1 MTNTLLAVFTGI
13 LAFAVLAQ
21 SVLLFLAFL
30 GFRKL
35 SRDLL
40 PQVQKLAE
48 KTEETLAEVKDI
60 AEKISPVARKL
71 ADSADVIHS
80 RVVDVDGFLGELIET
95 SRREIAVIEDTL
107 HVVTRR
113 FRDSVNTLSNTVI
126 MPINRVNALTKAAR
140 VAVGVLFRRRENDI
154 S

>member
-13 LAFAVLAQ
+13 LALAVLAQ
-21 SVLLFLAFL
+21 SIVLFLAFL

-48 KTEETLAEVKDI
+48 KTEETLAEIKDI
-60 AEKISPVARKL
+60 AESISPVARKL
-71 ADSADVIHS
+71 ADSAEVIHG
-80 RVVDVDGFLGELIET
+80 RVVDVDGFLGDFLET
-95 SRREIAVIEDTL
+95 SRREIAGIEDTL

-113 FRDSVNTLSNTVI
+113 FRDSINILSDTII
-126 MPINRVNALTKAAR
+126 MPINRINALTKAAR
-140 VAVGVLFRRRENDI
+140 VAAGVLFRRGK
-154 S
+154 